1 MTINNASNKN
11 TLITTV
17 AKNRVN
23 QQTETNFA
31 KEIKL
36 AQTYG
41 ANATI
46 MPMGGSTSIFP
57 VPKADIL
64 NPNSGTQKPYNPYET
79 RSSPYVPENI
89 QRNDQLMY
97 NMMSRYP
104 NPTKA
109 PKDFILYL
117 SKWLIPEA
125 ETRAPAV
132 YALATDYMDQYV
144 LMTESGKL
152 KKGLSK
158 GEKASHNRDGSERP
172 DNGKPP
178 KKPEPKE
185 PYITISDNLTK
196 VNDALKNGTITEWR
210 LLSRIEANAQS
221 PIKKPD
227 TPQKSPQ
234 QRAED
239 FRNQKRAEL
248 RPARQKTMQENA
260 KKSLE
265 ERYGPKGDLTAKLPK
280 QYITAIRE
288 FLAKNNLSLDRM
300 ELRYPKTKCN
310 SFNPTDATK
319 MSPQQIQN
327 AKDGFIRRPDG
338 TLGFKIDDE
347 IIPAN
352 EVDFTNLQ

>member
-1 MTINNASNKN
+1 MTINTTFNARLTGVNVPNLNNKN
-11 TLITTV
+11 EQ
-17 AKNRVN
+17 K
-23 QQTETNFA
+23 TEDFKT
-31 KEIKL
+31 EIKL
-36 AQTYG
+36 AQLPSAASMTTIY
-41 ANATI
+41 ARPMNPSFAPVDASNLYPSTPKSNIYKTRSIVPEATI
-46 MPMGGSTSIFP
+46 
-57 VPKADIL
+57 
-64 NPNSGTQKPYNPYET
+64 Q
-79 RSSPYVPENI
+79 
-89 QRNDQLMY
+89 NDQQMYDLMAKH
-97 NMMSRYP
+97 P
-104 NPTKA
+104 NPLKA

-117 SKWLIPEA
+117 SKWLNPA
-125 ETRAPAV
+125 AQTRAPAV
-132 YALATDYMDQYV
+132 YALASDYIDKYV
-144 LMTESGKL
+144 LMAEGGKP
-152 KKGLSK
+152 KKGLSR
-158 GEKASHNRDGSERP
+158 GEKASHNRDGSKRP
-172 DNGKPP
+172 DNRKPP

-248 RPARQKTMQENA
+248 RPARQRTMEENA

-265 ERYGPKGDLTAKLPK
+265 ERYGPKGDVTHNIPK
-280 QYITAIRE
+280 KYSTAIRE
-288 FLAKNNLSLDRM
+288 FLAKHSLDLDIM

-319 MSPQQIQN
+319 MNPQQIQN

-338 TLGFKIDDE
+338 TLGFKINGE

-352 EVDFTNLQ
+352 EVDFTNFQ